1 MTRSIWFWQGII
13 SPHMAGLAVALGRRG
28 CEVTYL
34 ARQAFSEDRARQGWP
49 TPPLGGVHLHLVT
62 TPDAVKERVA
72 SAPLDSLH
80 FCGGLRGHGLIGVA
94 QHALGRGHLRQWVVM
109 ETVDDAGRTG
119 ALKRLEYSRLIRRWR
134 SRLQGVLAIGHATP
148 DWVRSRGMPAKAVF
162 PFAYFLPDEVRDGS
176 VPPEPRGTFRFLFV
190 GQLIELKRVEL
201 LIKSLRELKQKD
213 FQLAV
218 IGAGPM
224 EEPLRAMAASALPG
238 RVEWIGV
245 LPMQAV
251 HAEMA
256 RADCLVLPSRHDGWG
271 AVVSEALMVGTP
283 VICSDACGAAGVV
296 RDSGHG
302 GVFGRDDSAG
312 LTALLDRALAKGAP
326 TPAER
331 LSLAAWAMCLAA
343 DAGADYLLEIL
354 NHVDGHGQ
362 RPLPPWK
369 SEPPSGS

>member
-13 SPHMAGLAVALGRRG
+13 SPHMAGLAVALSRRG
-28 CEVTYL
+28 CEVTYV
-34 ARQAFSEDRARQGWP
+34 ARQAVSEDRARQGWS

-62 TPDAVKERVA
+62 TPGAVKERVA
-72 SAPLDSLH
+72 SAPPDSLH

-94 QHALGRGHLRQWVVM
+94 QHALGRRHLRQWVVM
-109 ETVDDAGRTG
+109 ETVDDAGWMG
-119 ALKRLEYSRLIRRWR
+119 ALKRLEYARLFRRWR
-134 SRLQGVLAIGHATP
+134 GRLQGVLAIGHATP
-148 DWVRSRGMPAKAVF
+148 DWVRSRGLPAKAVF
-162 PFAYFLPDEVRDGS
+162 PFAYFLPGEECERHD
-176 VPPEPRGTFRFLFV
+176 PPEPRGTFRFLFV

-218 IGAGPM
+218 IGAGPL
-224 EEPLRAMAASALPG
+224 EETLRAMAASALPG
-238 RVEWIGV
+238 RLDWMGA

-251 HAEMA
+251 RAAMA

-296 RDSGHG
+296 RDSGQG
-302 GVFGRDDSAG
+302 GVFGCDDSAG
-312 LTALLDRALAKGAP
+312 LTALLDRALAKGTP
-326 TPAER
+326 TPAEG
-331 LSLAAWAMCLAA
+331 LTLAAWAKCLAA

-354 NHVDGHGQ
+354 DHIDGRGQ
-362 RPLPPWK
+362 RPVPPWK
-369 SEPPSGS
+369 SEPPSAS